1 MADTKEM
8 RQKRYGLVQEANVIL
23 DAAEKENRDLTAEE
37 NEQYDRIMV
46 DVDSL
51 GKEIETAE
59 RQQARREKVTSL
71 QKEMQ
76 ASQGRLAGP
85 ADPQDTG
92 DDRGKRNVNP
102 RDTEEYRA
110 AFRSY
115 LVGGRDELSVEEIR
129 SLQADSDTKGGYL
142 VAPTQFVLELL
153 KDVDDALVIRQLART
168 FTLEKAESLGVPTR
182 ESTYSDFD
190 WTGEVTEPTE
200 DDGLAF
206 GKRELRPHP
215 LSKLV
220 KISAKLLRQAMMDPE
235 GIVRAELAYILGG
248 TQEKAFMT
256 GPGSNQPLGLFT
268 ASDDGIPT
276 SRDVSDGNTATDIKG
291 DGLINAKFKLKAQ
304 YMAGARWLFHRDG
317 IKNIRKLKDS
327 NGNYIWMAGLA
338 NGQPDTILEVPYI
351 MSEFAPNTFTT
362 GKYVGLI
369 GDFRFYWIVDAL
381 TMELQRLVE
390 LYSLSNKIGFVVR
403 AETDAQPVRA
413 EAFARVKLA

>member
-1 MADTKEM
+1 
-8 RQKRYGLVQEANVIL
+8 
-23 DAAEKENRDLTAEE
+23 
-37 NEQYDRIMV
+37 
-46 DVDSL
+46 
-51 GKEIETAE
+51 
-59 RQQARREKVTSL
+59 
-71 QKEMQ
+71 
-76 ASQGRLAGP
+76 
-85 ADPQDTG
+85 
-92 DDRGKRNVNP
+92 
-102 RDTEEYRA
+102 
-110 AFRSY
+110 
-115 LVGGRDELSVEEIR
+115 
-129 SLQADSDTKGGYL
+129 
-142 VAPTQFVLELL
+142 
-153 KDVDDALVIRQLART
+153 
-168 FTLEKAESLGVPTR
+168 
-182 ESTYSDFD
+182 
-190 WTGEVTEPTE
+190 
-200 DDGLAF
+200 
-206 GKRELRPHP
+206 
-215 LSKLV
+215 
-220 KISAKLLRQAMMDPE
+220 
-235 GIVRAELAYILGG
+235 
-248 TQEKAFMT
+248 MT